1 MNRGLLAGF
10 AAYLSWG
17 FLPIYWKYLSHV
29 PPQETLAHRI
39 LWTVVLLVILL
50 TIQKQWAWLR
60 PALRDFRTL
69 LSFIAAAILLS
80 INWGLYIWAVNNGF
94 IAEASLGYFINPLL
108 NVLLGY
114 LFFGERP
121 RPVQKIAIGLATL
134 GVLYLTFVQGQPP
147 ILALALAFS
156 FATYGLLKKRTGLKS
171 AESLAFETM
180 LVVPV
185 AIIYLLI
192 LAQQGTGSFAGPSLQ
207 TTLLIPLSGFATAL
221 PLIAF
226 TYAAQRI
233 TLTTLGILQYIAP
246 TIQFFLGVFVY
257 NEAFDQ
263 SKLVGFVFIWLA
275 LIIYASESVSRHRRE
290 QAAKLSTA

>member
-1 MNRGLLAGF
+1 MNRGLIAGF
-10 AAYLSWG
+10 LAYLSWG

-39 LWTVVLLVILL
+39 VWTVVLLVALL
-50 TIQKQWAWLR
+50 SFQKQWGWLR
-60 PALRDFRTL
+60 PALQDARTL
-69 LSFIAAAILLS
+69 LSFIAAAVLLS

-121 RPVQKIAIGLATL
+121 RPVQRVAIGLAAL
-134 GVLYLTFVQGQPP
+134 GVAYLTFVQGQPP
-147 ILALALAFS
+147 ILALTLAFS

-185 AIIYLLI
+185 AIIYLLF
-192 LAQQGTGSFAGPSLQ
+192 LAQNGTGNFAGPSLQ

-246 TIQFFLGVFVY
+246 TIQFLLGVFVY

-263 SKLVGFVFIWLA
+263 TRLIGFVFIWLA
-275 LIIYASESVSRHRRE
+275 LIIYATESVTRHRRE